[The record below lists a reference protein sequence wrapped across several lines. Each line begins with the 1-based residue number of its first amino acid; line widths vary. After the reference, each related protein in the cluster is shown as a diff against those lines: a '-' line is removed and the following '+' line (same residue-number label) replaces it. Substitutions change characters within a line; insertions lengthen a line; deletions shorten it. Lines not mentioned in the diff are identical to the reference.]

1 MLCPILFNCS
11 HSHSSLTNT
20 MDDLLSEIMDSPGE
34 IYDVIEYKEEYEE
47 EEKFNVENF
56 INSNIDY

>member
-1 MLCPILFNCS
+1 
-11 HSHSSLTNT
+11 

-34 IYDVIEYKEEYEE
+34 IFDIPELRELEE

>member
-1 MLCPILFNCS
+1 
-11 HSHSSLTNT
+11 

-47 EEKFNVENF
+47 EEKFNVESF

>member
-34 IYDVIEYKEEYEE
+34 IYDIPELRELEE
-47 EEKFNVENF
+47 EEKFNVERF

>member
-1 MLCPILFNCS
+1 
-11 HSHSSLTNT
+11 

>member
-1 MLCPILFNCS
+1 
-11 HSHSSLTNT
+11 
-20 MDDLLSEIMDSPGE
+20 MDDLLSEIMDTPGE
-34 IYDVIEYKEEYEE
+34 IFDIPELRELEE